1 MDTIVIILK
10 IVAVIATI
18 GTGLLALILPKS
30 IFGFTGLR
38 AEGGRGIT
46 EIRAIFGA
54 VFIAIGAIALFF
66 RMPEAYLM
74 LVGVG
79 YLFVALVRLVSMFV
93 DNSFVRSNIISL
105 IAELILGII
114 LVIPG

>member
-1 MDTIVIILK
+1 MDTLVLILK
-10 IVAVIATI
+10 ILAVIATI

-30 IFGFTGLR
+30 IFGFTGLQ

-54 VFIAIGAIALFF
+54 AFIAVGAVALYY
-66 RMPEAYLM
+66 RIPETYLM
-74 LVGVG
+74 LGVG

-93 DNSFVRSNIISL
+93 DNSFVRSNSISL
-105 IAELILGII
+105 VVEIIFGII